1 MLTGCVSQHARRMAP
16 DEAPVVMGSRVRNN
30 TTPLE
35 SAFACLARG
44 IEARHRPQL
53 AIAVGDVKDYT
64 GRYSQQEGSTITQ
77 GGSLMV
83 YSALGK
89 LGPAVRVAER
99 FDTRI
104 AELELAY
111 IDRRQ
116 LGDGED
122 HVLDNGKGK
131 NQVPWVPYFGGSIL
145 RSDYYIIGGI
155 TELNYNIQS
164 GGFEFAINNSGIKD
178 RTYTMNIGVDLRI
191 VDTKSLRVVKTVS
204 LEKQIT
210 GYEVGA
216 DTFRF
221 FGNRL
226 FDVNVGAKNQEP
238 LQLGVR
244 TVLEQGT
251 LELISA
257 VAGGQADSCIQN
269 AEAAQ
274 ANPKAS
280 TPVVPAALDCPI
292 APAPAT
298 ICVGND
304 AARLKP
310 SARTAVN
317 TAVGETGVPQNGGAI
332 QAGTLYQVPFDFGS
346 TSLDASAVPVI
357 DKIAGEAQGNAV
369 SMQVIARDSENWAP
383 QKRQDMT
390 NARIRS
396 IKDALVQRGIAG
408 SRIRVT
414 WTPSLSDSG
423 ITHDGA
429 GYQIFA
435 KLQIEKP

>member
-1 MLTGCVSQHARRMAP
+1 
-16 DEAPVVMGSRVRNN
+16 MGSRVRAN

-44 IEARHRPQL
+44 IEARRQPQL
-53 AIAVGDVKDYT
+53 TIAVGDVKDYT

-77 GGSLMV
+77 GGPLMV

-89 LGPAVRVAER
+89 LGPAIRVAER

-122 HVLDNGKGK
+122 HVLDSGKGK
-131 NQVPWVPYFGGSIL
+131 SQVPWVPYFGGSIQ

-164 GGFEFAINNSGIKD
+164 GGFEFAINNSGIKN
-178 RTYTMNIGVDLRI
+178 RTYTMNIGADLRI

-251 LELISA
+251 LELVSA
-257 VAGGQADSCIQN
+257 VAGGAAAVCIQN
-269 AEAAQ
+269 AEASHET
-274 ANPKAS
+274 AS
-280 TPVVPAALDCPI
+280 GTSPPVPSVNQECPTAPVI
-292 APAPAT
+292 AGA
-298 ICVGND
+298 CVASDPSMGP
-304 AARLKP
+304 KP
-310 SARTAVN
+310 SRLNAVN
-317 TAVGETGVPQNGGAI
+317 AATAEVGIPQNGGAI
-332 QAGTLYQVPFDFGS
+332 QGGTLYQVAFDFGS
-346 TSLDASAVPVI
+346 TTVGASAAAAI
-357 DKIAGEAQGNAV
+357 DGIASEAAQGKAV
-369 SMQVIARDSENWAP
+369 DVQVIARDSENWAP
-383 QKRQDMT
+383 QKRQDVT
-390 NARIRS
+390 NARIRA
-396 IKDALVQRGIAG
+396 ITDALAQRGIAA
-408 SRIRVT
+408 SRVSIT
-414 WTPSLSDSG
+414 WQPSLSETG
-423 ITHDGA
+423 ITRDGP
-429 GYQIFA
+429 GNQIFA
-435 KLQIEKP
+435 KLSVSKP

>member
-1 MLTGCVSQHARRMAP
+1 
-16 DEAPVVMGSRVRNN
+16 
-30 TTPLE
+30 
-35 SAFACLARG
+35 
-44 IEARHRPQL
+44 
-53 AIAVGDVKDYT
+53 
-64 GRYSQQEGSTITQ
+64 
-77 GGSLMV
+77 
-83 YSALGK
+83 
-89 LGPAVRVAER
+89 VAER

-269 AEAAQ
+269 AGAAQ
-274 ANPKAS
+274 ASPKAS
-280 TPVVPAALDCPI
+280 TPIVPAVQDCPI

-298 ICVGND
+298 TCVGND
-304 AARLKP
+304 AVGLKP
-310 SARTAVN
+310 STRTAVN
-317 TAVGETGVPQNGGAI
+317 AAVAETGVPQNGGAI

-390 NARIRS
+390 NARIRA
-396 IKDALVQRGIAG
+396 ITDALVQRGIAN
-408 SRIRVT
+408 SRIRTT
-414 WTPSLSDSG
+414 WVPSLSETG
-423 ITHDGA
+423 ITHDGP

-435 KLQIEKP
+435 KLEIAQP